1 MVPLKIKMDQD
12 FDIKTKEVHVFDL
25 FSLQYQQRA
34 SVTDF
39 YNQFRSLVI
48 ASLKKKGDVITWQD
62 NAVMSEDEQLSPT
75 FEELILG
82 VVLSLIDT
90 RLPGHVKNEFCQSLK
105 KEQSLMDYR
114 MDILSK
120 APAFLTQMKANLLA
134 IPKSDEDLFDRYLGF
149 LIAYRYRQFG

>member
-1 MVPLKIKMDQD
+1 MVPLKIKLDQD

-48 ASLKKKGDVITWQD
+48 ASLKKKGDIITWQD
-62 NAVMSEDEQLSPT
+62 NAVMTEDEQLSPT

-105 KEQSLMDYR
+105 KEQSLMDFR
-114 MDILSK
+114 MHILTK
-120 APAFLTQMKANLLA
+120 APAILTQMKANLLD
-134 IPKSDEDLFDRYLGF
+134 IPKSDED
-149 LIAYRYRQFG
+149 

>member
-1 MVPLKIKMDQD
+1 MVPIKIKLDED
-12 FDIKTKEVHVFDL
+12 FDIQKKEAHFFDL

-39 YNQFRSLVI
+39 YENFRNLII
-48 ASLKKKGDVITWQD
+48 ASLKKKGDIITWQD
-62 NAVMSEDEQLSPT
+62 NAILMEDEQLSPT

-90 RLPGHVKNEFCQSLK
+90 RLPGHVKNEFCQILG
-105 KEQSLMDYR
+105 KEKSLMDYK
-114 MDILSK
+114 MEILTK

-134 IPKSDEDLFDRYLGF
+134 IYKSDGCPIVR
-149 LIAYRYRQFG
+149 